1 MLDTTLDAASIRAAL
16 PAGTRWATVDA
27 VASTG
32 STNADLAT
40 AARDGATPG
49 RVLLAAAQTAGRGR
63 LARRWESPAGACI
76 AMSVLVEPHQSAER
90 WGWLSLLTGLAVAE
104 ALDDL
109 APDGV
114 DVALK
119 WPNDVLVDGGK
130 VCGILSERIE
140 RPGGDVAVIGMGIN
154 LTLTRDQLPVPNAT
168 SLALAGFETD
178 ATSVAARVLTHLDRH
193 LSEFDADG
201 TVRDA
206 YRPRCA
212 SIGAELTITPTGRQP
227 IPGTGHDV
235 DPDGCLQVRTARG
248 IETYAVG
255 DVVHA
260 RLA

>member
-1 MLDTTLDAASIRAAL
+1 MFDTTLDAAAIRALL
-16 PAGTRWATVDA
+16 PAGTRFTTVDA

-32 STNADLAT
+32 STNADLAA
-40 AARDGATPG
+40 AARDGAAPG
-49 RVLLAAAQTAGRGR
+49 RVLLAAEQTAGRGR

-76 AMSVLVEPHQSAER
+76 AMSVLVEPHQPAER

-104 ALDDL
+104 TLEAL

-114 DVALK
+114 EVTLK
-119 WPNDVLVDGGK
+119 WPNDVLVDGRK

-140 RPGGDVAVIGMGIN
+140 RHGGDVAVIGMGIN

-168 SLALAGFETD
+168 SLALAGFDTD
-178 ATSVAARVLTHLDRH
+178 AAAVAAGILTHLDRH
-193 LSEFDADG
+193 LGMFDDEG

-235 DPDGCLQVRTARG
+235 DADGCLQVRTARG